1 MSTLFNLVHIIWQ
14 GGVGLHLHLYSD
26 FWNQRILN
34 CVAWKSTFFTFSSV
48 VGSDYAGWCRV
59 SGSAGLRL
67 IWRLLAP
74 VLSQGTQ
81 DQAGPTLTLRSVSKM
96 ALDKHLDL
104 VFNVL
109 RGNLCPL
116 GALSS
121 CFPKGP
127 WYQSWSGQKL
137 FSRSQSL
144 SPGGFEC
151 PSLSGLK
158 GNLFLSWS
166 LVELISDTHLKSSE
180 IQICQECWIPYSGFN
195 MSN

>member
-1 MSTLFNLVHIIWQ
+1 MIFQLCAYYLARCFN
-14 GGVGLHLHLYSD
+14 
-26 FWNQRILN
+26 
-34 CVAWKSTFFTFSSV
+34 TFTFVQRLLGSTYFQLPCLKVNILYFFRV

-96 ALDKHLDL
+96 LLDKHLDL

-121 CFPKGP
+121 CFPKGH

-158 GNLFLSWS
+158 GNLFLSRS

>member
-1 MSTLFNLVHIIWQ
+1 MVQFYWLLYVQIFQLGAYYLVRWCWLTSVFVQRLMESTYSQWLCLKVHI
-14 GGVGLHLHLYSD
+14 LY
-26 FWNQRILN
+26 
-34 CVAWKSTFFTFSSV
+34 FFSV

-96 ALDKHLDL
+96 PLDKHLDL

-116 GALSS
+116 GALGS

-127 WYQSWSGQKL
+127 
-137 FSRSQSL
+137 
-144 SPGGFEC
+144 
-151 PSLSGLK
+151 
-158 GNLFLSWS
+158 
-166 LVELISDTHLKSSE
+166 
-180 IQICQECWIPYSGFN
+180 
-195 MSN
+195 

>member
-1 MSTLFNLVHIIWQ
+1 MLHTRTSSKKLSFILYFISSTSYLFAN
-14 GGVGLHLHLYSD
+14 YSYCGPILLAVVIVCPD
-26 FWNQRILN
+26 FPTWCILSGKVVLAYIYICTATTGIN
-34 CVAWKSTFFTFSSV
+34 IFSIALRCVYFFSV

-96 ALDKHLDL
+96 PLDKHLDL

-116 GALSS
+116 GALGS

-127 WYQSWSGQKL
+127 
-137 FSRSQSL
+137 
-144 SPGGFEC
+144 
-151 PSLSGLK
+151 
-158 GNLFLSWS
+158 
-166 LVELISDTHLKSSE
+166 
-180 IQICQECWIPYSGFN
+180 
-195 MSN
+195 